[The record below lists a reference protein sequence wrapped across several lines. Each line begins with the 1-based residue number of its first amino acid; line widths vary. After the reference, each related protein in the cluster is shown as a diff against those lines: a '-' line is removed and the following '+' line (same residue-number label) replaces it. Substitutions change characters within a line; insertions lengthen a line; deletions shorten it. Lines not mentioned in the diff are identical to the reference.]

1 MIAAGTPACFR
12 DALFPVA
19 LPGPVSVLSLFWYS
33 SSLFSSVEFCQ
44 ESEGEPLL
52 KAIPLPPSQFSRRE
66 LQPPEHLLGTQL

>member
-19 LPGPVSVLSLFWYS
+19 LPGPVSALSLFWYS